1 MCKTDFSDLKL
12 QKTDRFYREQHSS
25 VLLHVCGLN
34 HIVPTD
40 EVVLYVIVKGAK
52 GATAEASV
60 LELLP
65 EGQRAQSRL

>member
-1 MCKTDFSDLKL
+1 MCKTDFSDLEL

-34 HIVPTD
+34 HIVPAD
-40 EVVLYVIVKGAK
+40 EVVLDVVVKGAK
-52 GATAEASV
+52 GATTEASV

-65 EGQRAQSRL
+65 EGQRTQSRL